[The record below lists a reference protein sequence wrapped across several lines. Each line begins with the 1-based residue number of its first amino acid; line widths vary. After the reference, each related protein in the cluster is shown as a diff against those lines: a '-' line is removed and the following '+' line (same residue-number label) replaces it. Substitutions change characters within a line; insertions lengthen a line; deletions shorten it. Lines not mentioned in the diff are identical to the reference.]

1 MSLFLVRQMSGYI
14 DADSS
19 EKQEKALPVTVF
31 RKLMENTFTPM
42 DIALGELATGAF
54 FFGMRSCEYL
64 NVKGTRKT
72 KQLRIGDI
80 RFFINNNELKDKSNA
95 FIQFVDTV

>member
-1 MSLFLVRQMSGYI
+1 MSRYI
-14 DADSS
+14 DTDSS
-19 EKQEKALPVTVF
+19 EKQENALLVSVSK
-31 RKLMENTFTPM
+31 KLMKNTFTFM
-42 DIALGELATGAF
+42 DIALRKLATSAF
-54 FFGMRSCEYL
+54 FFGLRSCEYL

-80 RFFINNNELKDKSNA
+80 RFFKNNNELKDKSNA